1 MSKVY
6 VLTRSMYTLLTSLR
20 VLSEKVVLKF
30 YMLCDEFIV
39 NQMLLCIFLILVR
52 SAEEHLP

>member
-1 MSKVY
+1 
-6 VLTRSMYTLLTSLR
+6 MYTLLTSLR

-39 NQMLLCIFLILVR
+39 NQMLLCVFLILVR